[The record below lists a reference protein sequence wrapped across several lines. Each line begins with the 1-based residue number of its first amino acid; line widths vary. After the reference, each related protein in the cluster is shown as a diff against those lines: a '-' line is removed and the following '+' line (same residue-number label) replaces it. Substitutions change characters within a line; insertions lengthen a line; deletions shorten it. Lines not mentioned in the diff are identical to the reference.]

1 MEEMILKNYT
11 SEHIILILFW
21 DNKKER
27 YLFMFYV
34 IMQALSNPAVEMVRH
49 TLWLS
54 NALLSFLVGFY
65 LFIIY
70 LFNFLMINRWYFMYS
85 IQPLCPPTLLKQ

>member
-34 IMQALSNPAVEMVRH
+34 IMQALSNLAVEMVRR

-65 LFIIY
+65 LFI
-70 LFNFLMINRWYFMYS
+70 
-85 IQPLCPPTLLKQ
+85 

>member
-34 IMQALSNPAVEMVRH
+34 IMQALSNLAVEMVRH

>member
-27 YLFMFYV
+27 YLFMLYV

-49 TLWLS
+49 TL
-54 NALLSFLVGFY
+54 
-65 LFIIY
+65 
-70 LFNFLMINRWYFMYS
+70 
-85 IQPLCPPTLLKQ
+85 